1 MTIYTYKDDLPND
14 INFEKSVAID
24 TETLGL
30 NLNRDRLCLI
40 QFSSGDG
47 NAHLVQISKKIK
59 NCKNIVNLLQ
69 NRNVEKIF
77 HFARFD
83 MAILQRDIS
92 VINGNIFCTKIASK
106 LCRTY
111 TNKHGLL
118 DLCAEFL
125 NIEISK
131 QQQSSNWAKET
142 LSDSQKEYAANDV
155 LYLHQIKQD
164 LLIMLKENK
173 REEIASACFQ
183 FLKTRINLDL
193 IGFNNLDI
201 FQH

>member
-69 NRNVEKIF
+69 NKNIEKIF

-92 VINGNIFCTKIASK
+92 VINGDIFCTKIASK

-155 LYLHQIKQD
+155 LYLHQIKQN

-173 REEIASACFQ
+173 REEIASECFQ

-193 IGFNNLDI
+193 IGFNNIDI

>member
-69 NRNVEKIF
+69 NRNVEKIY

-83 MAILQRDIS
+83 MAILLRDIS

-173 REEIASACFQ
+173 REEIASECFQ
-183 FLKTRINLDL
+183 FLKTRIDLDL
-193 IGFNNLDI
+193 IGFNNIDI

>member
-1 MTIYTYKDDLPND
+1 MTIFTYKDDLPND

-69 NRNVEKIF
+69 NKNIEKIF

-92 VINGNIFCTKIASK
+92 AINGNIFCTKIASK

-155 LYLHQIKQD
+155 LYLHQIKQN

-173 REEIASACFQ
+173 REEIASECFQ

-193 IGFNNLDI
+193 IGFNNIDI

>member
-1 MTIYTYKDDLPND
+1 MTIFTYKDDLPND

-69 NRNVEKIF
+69 NKNIEKIF

-92 VINGNIFCTKIASK
+92 VINGDIFCTKIASK

-155 LYLHQIKQD
+155 LYLHQIKQN

-173 REEIASACFQ
+173 REEIASECFQ

>member
-1 MTIYTYKDDLPND
+1 MTIYTYKDDLPNNV
-14 INFEKSVAID
+14 NFEKSVAID

-59 NCKNIVNLLQ
+59 NCKNIENLLQ
-69 NRNVEKIF
+69 NKNVEKIF

-118 DLCAEFL
+118 DLCSEFL

-142 LSDSQKEYAANDV
+142 LSDSQKEYAAADV
-155 LYLHQIKQD
+155 LYLHQIKQN

-183 FLKTRINLDL
+183 FLKTRIDLDL
-193 IGFNNLDI
+193 IGFNNIDI

>member
-1 MTIYTYKDDLPND
+1 MTIYTYKDDLPNNV
-14 INFEKSVAID
+14 NFEKSVAID

-69 NRNVEKIF
+69 NKNVEKIF

-106 LCRTY
+106 LCRIY

-118 DLCAEFL
+118 DLCSEFL

-142 LSDSQKEYAANDV
+142 LSDSQKEYAAADV
-155 LYLHQIKQD
+155 LYLHQIKQN

-183 FLKTRINLDL
+183 FLKTRIDLDL
-193 IGFNNLDI
+193 IGFNNIDI

>member
-47 NAHLVQISKKIK
+47 NAHLVQISKKIN

-69 NRNVEKIF
+69 NKNIEKIF

-92 VINGNIFCTKIASK
+92 VINGDIFCTKIASK

>member
-69 NRNVEKIF
+69 NKNIEKIF

-92 VINGNIFCTKIASK
+92 AINGNIFCTKIASK

-155 LYLHQIKQD
+155 LYLHQIKQN

-173 REEIASACFQ
+173 REEIASECFQ

-193 IGFNNLDI
+193 IGFNNIDI

>member
-1 MTIYTYKDDLPND
+1 MTIFTYKDDLPND

-69 NRNVEKIF
+69 NKNIEKIF

-92 VINGNIFCTKIASK
+92 VINGDIFCTKIASK

-155 LYLHQIKQD
+155 LYLHQIKQN

-173 REEIASACFQ
+173 REEIASECFQ

-193 IGFNNLDI
+193 IGFNNIDI

>member
-1 MTIYTYKDDLPND
+1 MTIFTYKDDLPND

-69 NRNVEKIF
+69 NKNIKKIF

-92 VINGNIFCTKIASK
+92 VINGDIFCTKIASK

-155 LYLHQIKQD
+155 LYLHQIKQN

-173 REEIASACFQ
+173 REEIASECFQ

-193 IGFNNLDI
+193 IGFNNIDI

>member
-1 MTIYTYKDDLPND
+1 MTIFTYKDDLPND

-69 NRNVEKIF
+69 NKNIEKIF

-92 VINGNIFCTKIASK
+92 VINGDIFCTKIASK

-131 QQQSSNWAKET
+131 QQQTSNWAKET

-173 REEIASACFQ
+173 REEIAYECFQ

>member
-1 MTIYTYKDDLPND
+1 MTIFTYKDDLPNN

-59 NCKNIVNLLQ
+59 KCKNIVNLLQ
-69 NRNVEKIF
+69 NKNIEKIF

-92 VINGNIFCTKIASK
+92 VINGDIFCTKIASK

-155 LYLHQIKQD
+155 LYLHQIKQN

-173 REEIASACFQ
+173 REEIASECFQ

-193 IGFNNLDI
+193 IGFNNIDI

>member
-1 MTIYTYKDDLPND
+1 MTIFTYKDDLPND

-47 NAHLVQISKKIK
+47 DAHLVQISKKIK

-69 NRNVEKIF
+69 NKNIEKIF

-92 VINGNIFCTKIASK
+92 VINGDIFCTKIASK

-131 QQQSSNWAKET
+131 QQQSSNWANET

-155 LYLHQIKQD
+155 LYLHQIKQN

-173 REEIASACFQ
+173 REEIASECFQ

-193 IGFNNLDI
+193 IGFNNIDI